1 MSNPLRKPLA
11 RHGLTR
17 VEHSVGNQPVLLM
30 PGLLSAFFGAQI
42 RDYLSEKGHADGRR
56 TAITPPRSD

>member
-42 RDYLSEKGHADGRR
+42 LEHLTGKRRADGH
-56 TAITPPRSD
+56 TANTPTRSD